1 MSETKFVSDIQKI
14 SNSSDKVFNFLSD
27 FQKLGML
34 FEAAKNMAGDQAN
47 EMTEKI
53 ENVETTQDTCNFT
66 VKGMGDVG
74 LRIVEKEANSS
85 IKIIGEGRIP
95 FDFIFW
101 IQLVEKGAYDTRL
114 RLTLHAEMSMMMKM
128 MLKKKIEKGINQFA
142 EGLTKIPYM

>member
-1 MSETKFVSDIQKI
+1 MSETKFVSEIQKI

-34 FEAAKNMAGDQAN
+34 FETAKNMAGDQAN
-47 EMTEKI
+47 EMTDKI
-53 ENVETTQDTCNFT
+53 ENVETTQDSCNFT

-74 LRIVEKEANSS
+74 LRIIEKEANTT

-114 RLTLHAEMSMMMKM
+114 RLTLHADMSMMMKM